1 MAARSFDQTHIHGF
15 AEMTD
20 DHAAIAQTMDE
31 GAFGQ
36 HESAVVDTAAV
47 ANAQDIA
54 GQRVLIRG

>member
-1 MAARSFDQTHIHGF
+1 MADNY
-15 AEMTD
+15 
-20 DHAAIAQTMDE
+20 AAIAQTMDE

-36 HESAVVDTAAV
+36 HESAVMNTAAV